1 VPDNSDSTPKRATS
15 SRRGRRQ
22 SLAPREVVLGLD
34 PLERGISLF
43 GASIAFVLAIVTG
56 IEWKRNLPTITT
68 TKYKAGK
75 ACPSA
80 FPTHVNSL
88 CEHIVKTTRTE
99 WEVKFFFIVLV
110 AACILFFALRRKRAG
125 VATFA
130 VFLGLGLGLGS
141 GLVFFFMGAWLIM
154 RAYRLQ
160 KYGVPT
166 MMGSNRVAREMAQ
179 ARKEGREPDIEPY
192 TGTSSSSNAAPRT
205 SASKKGPVKP
215 TTPEASKRYTPKKPA
230 PKRR

>member
-1 VPDNSDSTPKRATS
+1 MV
-15 SRRGRRQ
+15 
-22 SLAPREVVLGLD
+22 SLV
-34 PLERGISLF
+34 
-43 GASIAFVLAIVTG
+43 GAVIAFVVAIVTAV
-56 IEWKRNLPTITT
+56 EWKRNLPTITKT
-68 TKYKAGK
+68 NYKGK
-75 ACPSA
+75 TCPPA
-80 FPTHVNSL
+80 FPTHVKTL

-99 WEVKFFFIVLV
+99 WEVKFFFVVIV

-130 VFLGLGLGLGS
+130 VFLGLGLGLGT
-141 GLVFFFMGAWLIM
+141 GFLFFFLGAWLIM

-160 KYGVPT
+160 KYGVAT

-179 ARKEGREPDIEPY
+179 ARKEGRQPDIAPY
-192 TGTSSSSNAAPRT
+192 TGTTGSSSAPTPRT
-205 SASKKGPVKP
+205 SSSKKTPPKS

>member
-1 VPDNSDSTPKRATS
+1 MR

-34 PLERGISLF
+34 PLERGISIF
-43 GASIAFVLAIVTG
+43 GASIAFVLALVTAV
-56 IEWKRNLPTITT
+56 EWKRNLPTITT
-68 TKYKAGK
+68 TPYKKGK
-75 ACPSA
+75 LCPPA
-80 FPTHVNSL
+80 YPHHHLLL

-160 KYGVPT
+160 KYGVAT

-192 TGTSSSSNAAPRT
+192 MGTTNSSGAAAPRT
-205 SASKKGPVKP
+205 STSKKTPTKS

>member
-1 VPDNSDSTPKRATS
+1 MR
-15 SRRGRRQ
+15 SRRGKRP

-34 PLERGISLF
+34 PLERGISIF
-43 GASIAFVLAIVTG
+43 GASIAFVLAIVTAV
-56 IEWKRNLPTITT
+56 EWKRNLPTITT

-80 FPTHVNSL
+80 FPTHVNTL

-99 WEVKFFFIVLV
+99 WEVKFFFIVIV
-110 AACILFFALRRKRAG
+110 AACIMFFALRRKRAG

-160 KYGVPT
+160 KYGIAT

-179 ARKEGREPDIEPY
+179 ARKEGRDPDIEQY
-192 TGTSSSSNAAPRT
+192 TGTTTTSSTSAPRT
-205 SASKKGPVKP
+205 RGSKKTPAKT

>member
-1 VPDNSDSTPKRATS
+1 MR

-43 GASIAFVLAIVTG
+43 GASIAFVLAIVTA

-80 FPTHVNSL
+80 FPTHVNTL

-141 GLVFFFMGAWLIM
+141 GLVFFFVGAWLIM

-160 KYGVPT
+160 KYGTPT

-179 ARKEGREPDIEPY
+179 ARKEGREPDIEAY
-192 TGTSSSSNAAPRT
+192 TGSTGTPTSPTSRTSSS
-205 SASKKGPVKP
+205 KKTPPKS
-215 TTPEASKRYTPKKPA
+215 TTPEASKRYTPKKP
-230 PKRR
+230 

>member
-1 VPDNSDSTPKRATS
+1 MR

-43 GASIAFVLAIVTG
+43 GASIAFVLAIVTA

-68 TKYKAGK
+68 TKYKTGK

-80 FPTHVNSL
+80 FPTHVNTL

-99 WEVKFFFIVLV
+99 WEVKFFFILLV

-160 KYGVPT
+160 KYGVAT

-179 ARKEGREPDIEPY
+179 ARKEGRQPDLEPY
-192 TGTSSSSNAAPRT
+192 AGTTTTSSGSSPR
-205 SASKKGPVKP
+205 SGPSKKTPAKP

>member
-1 VPDNSDSTPKRATS
+1 MR
-15 SRRGRRQ
+15 SRRGKRQ

-34 PLERGISLF
+34 PLERGISIF
-43 GASIAFVLAIVTG
+43 GASIAFVLAIVTAV
-56 IEWKRNLPTITT
+56 EWKRNLPTITT

-75 ACPSA
+75 ACPTA
-80 FPTHVNSL
+80 FPTHVNTL

-99 WEVKFFFIVLV
+99 WEVKFFFIVIV
-110 AACILFFALRRKRAG
+110 AACIMFFALRRKRAG

-160 KYGVPT
+160 KYGIPT

-179 ARKEGREPDIEPY
+179 ARKEGREPDIEQY
-192 TGTSSSSNAAPRT
+192 TGTTTTSNAATPRS
-205 SASKKGPVKP
+205 SASKKTPAKS
-215 TTPEASKRYTPKKPA
+215 TAPEASKRYTPKKPA

>member
-1 VPDNSDSTPKRATS
+1 MPK
-15 SRRGRRQ
+15 
-22 SLAPREVVLGLD
+22 
-34 PLERGISLF
+34 
-43 GASIAFVLAIVTG
+43 
-56 IEWKRNLPTITT
+56 
-68 TKYKAGK
+68 GK

-80 FPTHVNSL
+80 YPTRVNTL

-110 AACILFFALRRKRAG
+110 AACILYFALRRKRAG

-160 KYGVPT
+160 KYGSRHHDGFQSGGERD
-166 MMGSNRVAREMAQ
+166 GS
-179 ARKEGREPDIEPY
+179 G
-192 TGTSSSSNAAPRT
+192 
-205 SASKKGPVKP
+205 
-215 TTPEASKRYTPKKPA
+215 SKRRTRTRHRA
-230 PKRR
+230 IHGSVGHVRLADATD

>member
-1 VPDNSDSTPKRATS
+1 MR
-15 SRRGRRQ
+15 SRRGRRT

-34 PLERGISLF
+34 PLERGISIF
-43 GASIAFVLAIVTG
+43 AASIAFVLAIVTA

-68 TKYKAGK
+68 TAVPKSKI
-75 ACPSA
+75 CPSA
-80 FPTHVNSL
+80 YPTLVNTL

-141 GLVFFFMGAWLIM
+141 GLVFFFVGAWLIM

-160 KYGVPT
+160 KYGTPT

-179 ARKEGREPDIEPY
+179 ARKEGREPDIETY
-192 TGTSSSSNAAPRT
+192 TGSTGTSTSSTSRTSSSKKTPPK
-205 SASKKGPVKP
+205 SA
-215 TTPEASKRYTPKKPA
+215 TPEASKRYTPKKPA